1 MSEPPRSGVSGKV
14 RNRRNLA
21 IGARVG
27 EGPESTL
34 LRRSSRSP

>member
-1 MSEPPRSGVSGKV
+1 LDLFQAANG

-27 EGPESTL
+27 EGPESTDTVENRQGYWL
-34 LRRSSRSP
+34 